1 MFLLWESFL
10 KEMDVS
16 DSKKK
21 KGQATNPTLRG
32 VKSLAFL
39 TILLFSVW
47 FAGIPGWE
55 ETCLTEHPPTQG
67 VLSQQKGAWESVG
80 TVSAT
85 WTSLCS
91 ASEVTE
97 PYREE

>member
-1 MFLLWESFL
+1 M
-10 KEMDVS
+10 
-16 DSKKK
+16 
-21 KGQATNPTLRG
+21 
-32 VKSLAFL
+32 AFL

-47 FAGIPGWE
+47 FAGIPGWK

-97 PYREE
+97 KSEAVHGNRHELSCLDRAGANSEDSIVRSPPPVE